1 MTDNK
6 IFTLENLNIYS
17 LLMDLVRRLWFV
29 FIVVCIAIMGRYTYL
44 KKNYVPE
51 YSSTAIYV
59 VTPKQSTGYVYT
71 NRRFAESVITVFQ
84 NLMTADIMQSK
95 LHSDLHISIIGGKTR
110 VSLIEGTNLMK
121 VEAVANDPIVAFQA
135 IGAIMGNYDE
145 LSPYLSSDAVFD
157 ELRGAEVATQPN
169 NTLAPQ
175 RESLKA
181 GLWAG
186 LIVSLIILAIS
197 FLRRTVKRES
207 IIENEMD
214 TTLLGTIYHENKN
227 RTLKAKINKMV
238 KALLITSPII
248 SNKFIESV
256 DNIRVKLEYENQR
269 HPSRNVYMISSVCEN
284 EGKSTVAINVALS
297 FAKEGK
303 RVVVLDAD
311 FRKPA
316 IYKMMDVPKGAVVDS
331 AKLLQGQ
338 CGLDEVLYHDK
349 KTNLD
354 LILSSKGYSNTN
366 EYMKSGAMRDLIRK
380 CSRMADYVIIDTP
393 PMALVSDAEALLDR
407 VDFCML
413 VVRQDFSYQRDV
425 VKCITIM
432 NNSNAKML
440 GCILND
446 YKDLRTNLK
455 PHTSAYGNSEGKVVE
470 IYDNE

>member
-6 IFTLENLNIYS
+6 IFSLENLNIYS
-17 LLMDLVRRLWFV
+17 LLMDLLRRLWIV
-29 FIVVCIAIMGRYTYL
+29 FIVACVAVMGRYTYL

-51 YSSTAIYV
+51 YSSTAVYV
-59 VTPKQSTGYVYT
+59 VTPKRSTGYVYT

-84 NLMTADIMQSK
+84 NLMKSDIMNSK
-95 LHSDLHISIIGGKTR
+95 IHSDLHVSAMNGSAS

-121 VEAVANDPIVAFQA
+121 ITATANDPMLAFQT
-135 IGAIMGNYDE
+135 IDAIMDNYDE

-157 ELRGAEVATQPN
+157 ELRAPVVATRPN
-169 NTLAPQ
+169 NVLAPQ
-175 RESLKA
+175 RESMKA
-181 GLWAG
+181 GIWAG
-186 LIVSLIILAIS
+186 GIMALLILMMS

-207 IIENEMD
+207 VIENDME

-227 RTLKAKINKMV
+227 RTLKAKINQMV

-248 SNKFIESV
+248 SNKFIESI
-256 DNIRVKLEYENQR
+256 DNIRVKLEYEHER
-269 HPSRNVYMISSVCEN
+269 HPSRNVYMVSSVCEN

-303 RVVVLDAD
+303 RVIVVDAD

-316 IYKMMDVPKGAVVDS
+316 IYKMMNVPKNDVVDTI
-331 AKLLQGQ
+331 KLLQGK
-338 CGLDEVLYHDK
+338 CGLDEVLRHDK

-354 LILSSKGYSNTN
+354 LILSTRGYSNTN
-366 EYMKSGAMRDLIRK
+366 EYMKSGAMKDLIRK

-407 VDFCML
+407 VDYCML
-413 VVRQDFSYQRDV
+413 VVRQDFSYQKDV
-425 VKCITIM
+425 LKCITTM
-432 NNSNAKML
+432 NDSNAKML

-446 YKDLRTNLK
+446 YKDLGMNLK
-455 PHTSAYGNSEGKVVE
+455 SHSYLYENSEGKAVE
-470 IYDNE
+470 IYDI